1 MADPHTLY
9 PVGHS
14 SSSLCQVLHLTL
26 ISNKTAPFVEPYNL
40 PGFVASRGYVDPTY
54 PSDLPDSVRCGRGN
68 VAHSQGT
75 EILKVKAGDTL
86 ELLPFPFSPVN
97 WSTYSEV
104 PDVQW
109 DNCPEGRGGC
119 SVKRPNLFSVN
130 HQGPVVVHLS
140 RPPTGQDVRT
150 YDGSG
155 DWVKIHTVGLEI
167 REDHENP
174 VFWLPLNDYLGSPRF
189 KFTLPKQ
196 TPEGQYL
203 LRVDQ
208 IWPGVYE
215 SGEHGITQIEPQLYP
230 ACAQIEVESAIS
242 GDLPKGI
249 KIPEGLSNLSPGMTV
264 SNDQYY
270 SRKVDIGYVYP
281 GGPLWDGE
289 KLLED
294 KAPST

>member
-174 VFWLPLNDYLGSPRF
+174 VFWLPLNDYLGSPRVSF
-189 KFTLPKQ
+189 ARAMNLFLESTVDVEMVVQIYASQ
-196 TPEGQYL
+196 TNTRGPVPSPC
-203 LRVDQ
+203 R
-208 IWPGVYE
+208 
-215 SGEHGITQIEPQLYP
+215 
-230 ACAQIEVESAIS
+230 
-242 GDLPKGI
+242 
-249 KIPEGLSNLSPGMTV
+249 SNLARGL
-264 SNDQYY
+264 
-270 SRKVDIGYVYP
+270 RKR
-281 GGPLWDGE
+281 
-289 KLLED
+289 
-294 KAPST
+294 